1 MNVLLDKAVA
11 SQKLLKYA
19 TSLVL
24 LLIGLD
30 QVFRTDLLHAGN
42 SYVNPVAASIVPANT
57 IILVLGVA
65 EIVVAVM
72 MATKFTKLAAYIS
85 AVVLLLTAINLLMLG
100 YVDVAARDVLLLG
113 AMLVLAWLTTGIQ
126 AARGTAAV

>member
-1 MNVLLDKAVA
+1 MNVLMDKAVL

-30 QVFRTDLLHAGN
+30 QVFRTDLLHAWN
-42 SYVNPVAASIVPANT
+42 SYVNPLAASIVPANI
-57 IILVLGVA
+57 IILVLGIA

-85 AVVLLLTAINLLMLG
+85 AIVLVVTAINLLMLG
-100 YVDVAARDVLLLG
+100 FVDVAARDVLLIG
-113 AMLVLAWLTTGIQ
+113 SMLVLAWLTTGIE
-126 AARGTAAV
+126 AARGATP